1 MLEDLFPTSTAMM
14 VLEIALVTLVM
25 FLPAVVELK
34 KPKDAGPRR
43 IGEDFGQLLPQMEL
57 ASMERTEQFKID
69 QTLAKKIVEIISVL
83 PNLEG

>member
-25 FLPAVVELK
+25 FLPALVELR

-43 IGEDFGQLLPQMEL
+43 ISEEPDQLPPQIKL

-69 QTLAKKIVEIISVL
+69 QALAKKIVKIISVL